1 MYLNLELIFPSSWH
15 QKPHHRNWSSQTQTW
30 LWYSVSAPGS
40 LSAEVSV
47 EVWPVVAVAHHN
59 LLLLL
64 DSPEGPHLVP
74 PAVSH
79 HPAVNS
85 VRKAAVIEERDVAV
99 ETSLGVVA
107 VQRTTYHHRV
117 LLRMKILKNLFV
129 SSVMNSF
136 QSSKQGILLIISS
149 TVSVSRVS
157 NISAGSL
164 NLRIV
169 AFVSS
174 SMLGTC
180 LVLNS

>member
-79 HPAVNS
+79 HPAANS

-107 VQRTTYHHRV
+107 VQIRV

-174 SMLGTC
+174 SMLGKC